1 MSEKARERERKRE
14 KKMKRIK
21 GKRKKRKSFF
31 FLPLDVLDVIDLGGA
46 RVGRVDADYLH
57 F

>member
-31 FLPLDVLDVIDLGGA
+31 FLPLDVLDVIDFGGA